1 MRFPMKVA
9 LTHRNP
15 ASIEGASLMRSAT
28 KFLAALFVCVLMLTS
43 VVAQRK
49 VNVNYKE
56 TTLKNGLRVIT
67 VEDHSA
73 PVIALSV
80 TYNVGSRN
88 ERKGRTGF
96 AHLFEHMMFKGSEN
110 IGSGEHF
117 VLVFNNGGTMNGTT
131 NEDRTNYFE
140 ALPANQLDL
149 ALFLEADRMRSLAI
163 TKENLDNQRN
173 AVQEERRLGV
183 DNQPYGKSSEV
194 QQELIYDNFA
204 YKHSVI
210 GSMEDLNAASVEDVA
225 SFFKMYYAPNNAT
238 LVLVGDFTTADALA
252 RIKKNFEEIPRQPDP
267 PPVDM
272 TEPEQTAERR
282 ASVDDVLARLP
293 RIDLAFK
300 AVPGNTSDFY
310 ALQVLAAA
318 LQSGQSSRL
327 YQKLVKEKELV
338 TAVGGFMDEKR
349 GVGAMYTFATV
360 KPGVKPE
367 DVEAIIYEEIER
379 LKKEPIADWELQK
392 AKNTTRR
399 NFING
404 LQSSLNRAV
413 TMGGYSVYYGDPN
426 LINTRLDKV
435 AAVTKEDVQRVANK
449 YLRNTNRTVVVTLPK
464 PKAKTAA
471 ATSGQ

>member
-1 MRFPMKVA
+1 MRRV
-9 LTHRNP
+9 
-15 ASIEGASLMRSAT
+15 S
-28 KFLAALFVCVLMLTS
+28 KFLLPLLICALAALPGL
-43 VVAQRK
+43 AQTARNVR
-49 VNVNYKE
+49 VNFKE

-73 PVIALSV
+73 PVIAISV
-80 TYNVGSRN
+80 TYNVGSRD

-110 IGSGEHF
+110 VGSGEHF
-117 VLVFNNGGTMNGTT
+117 LLVFNNGGTMNGTT

-149 ALFLEADRMRSLAI
+149 AIFLEADRMKSLAI

-173 AVQEERRLGV
+173 AVQEERRLGL
-183 DNQPYGKSSEV
+183 DNQAYGKS
-194 QQELIYDNFA
+194 QERHRELMFDNFA

-210 GSMEDLNAASVEDVA
+210 GSMDDLNAATVEDVA
-225 SFFKMYYAPNNAT
+225 EFFKMYYAPNNAVLT
-238 LVLVGDFTTADALA
+238 LVGDFNTNEALA
-252 RIKKNFEEIPRQPDP
+252 KIRANFEGIARQPTP
-267 PPVDM
+267 PAVDM
-272 TEPEQTAERR
+272 AEPQQKGERR
-282 ASVDDVLARLP
+282 ESMEDQLARAV
-293 RIDLAFK
+293 RIDMAYK
-300 AVPGNTSDFY
+300 AVQGNTPDFY

-318 LQSGQSSRL
+318 LQGGQSSRL
-327 YQKLVKEKELV
+327 YQKLVKEKEMV
-338 TAVGGFMDEKR
+338 TGVGGFMDEKR
-349 GVGAMYTFATV
+349 GTGGFYTNATLVPGAKA
-360 KPGVKPE
+360 E
-367 DVEAIIYEEIER
+367 EVEAIIYAEIDR

-413 TMGGYSVYYGDPN
+413 TMGQYTVYYNEPG

-449 YLRNTNRTVVVTLPK
+449 YLVDTNRTIVVTKPK
-464 PKAKTAA
+464 PKAKTA
-471 ATSGQ
+471 TSSSDR

>member
-1 MRFPMKVA
+1 
-9 LTHRNP
+9 
-15 ASIEGASLMRSAT
+15 MRSAKRMMAT
-28 KFLAALFVCVLMLTS
+28 LFVCVLALTS
-43 VVAQRK
+43 VLAQRK
-49 VNVNYKE
+49 VNVPFKE

-110 IGSGEHF
+110 VGSGEHF
-117 VLVFNNGGTMNGTT
+117 VLVFNNGGNMNGTT

-140 ALPANQLDL
+140 VLPANQLDL

-163 TKENLDNQRN
+163 TKENLDNQIN

-194 QQELIYDNFA
+194 QQELLYDNFA
-204 YKHSVI
+204 YKHTVI
-210 GSMEDLNAASVEDVA
+210 GSMEDLSAATIEDV
-225 SFFKMYYAPNNAT
+225 SEFFKMYYAPNNAI
-238 LVLVGDFTTADALA
+238 LVLVGDFKTNDALA
-252 RIKKNFEEIPRQPDP
+252 KIKKSFESLPRQPTP
-267 PPVDM
+267 PAVDM

-282 ASVDDVLARLP
+282 ATVDDVLARAPQLD
-293 RIDLAFK
+293 IAFK
-300 AVPGNTSDFY
+300 AVPGNTPDFY

-318 LQSGQSSRL
+318 LGSGQSSRL
-327 YQKLVKEKELV
+327 YQRLVKEKELV
-338 TAVGGFMDEKR
+338 TSIGTFMSERR
-349 GVGAMYTFATV
+349 GPGALYGFATV
-360 KPGVKPE
+360 KPSSKME
-367 DVEAIIYEEIER
+367 DVEAAVYAEIER
-379 LKKEPIADWELQK
+379 IKKEPIADWELQK

-404 LQSSLNRAV
+404 LQSSISRAI
-413 TMGGYSVYYGDPN
+413 TIGQYTTYYGDPN

-449 YLRNTNRTVVVTLPK
+449 YLRDTNRTVVITM
-464 PKAKTAA
+464 PKAKPRTTAA
-471 ATSGQ
+471 AGQ

>member
-1 MRFPMKVA
+1 MRRVC
-9 LTHRNP
+9 
-15 ASIEGASLMRSAT
+15 
-28 KFLAALFVCVLMLTS
+28 KFLSPLFVCALAVIS
-43 VVAQRK
+43 AQAQAPR
-49 VNVNYKE
+49 NVRVDFKE

-73 PVIALSV
+73 PVVAISL

-117 VLVFNNGGTMNGTT
+117 MLVFNNGGTMNGTT

-149 ALFLEADRMRSLAI
+149 ALFLEADRMKSLAI

-183 DNQPYGKSSEV
+183 DNQPYGKSY
-194 QQELIYDNFA
+194 ELRRELLYDNFA

-210 GSMEDLNAASVEDVA
+210 GSMDDLNAATVEDVA
-225 SFFKMYYAPNNAT
+225 EFFKMYYAPNNAV
-238 LVLVGDFTTADALA
+238 LVLVGDFKTADALA
-252 RIKKNFEEIPRQPDP
+252 KIRANFESIPRQPDP
-267 PPVDM
+267 PAVDM
-272 TEPEQTAERR
+272 TEPPQKAERR
-282 ASVDDVLARLP
+282 ASVDDMLARAP
-293 RIDLAFK
+293 RVDLAYK
-300 AVPGNTSDFY
+300 AVQGNTPDFY
-310 ALQVLAAA
+310 ALQVLGAV

-327 YQKLVKEKELV
+327 YQKLVKEKEMV
-338 TAVGGFMDEKR
+338 TGVGGFMDEKR
-349 GVGAMYTFATV
+349 GVGAFYTNATLR
-360 KPGVKPE
+360 PGFKTE
-367 DVEAIIYEEIER
+367 DVESVIYAEIDR

-399 NFING
+399 NLINS
-404 LQSSLNRAV
+404 LQSSLSRAIAIGQV
-413 TMGGYSVYYGDPN
+413 TVYYNEPG

-449 YLRNTNRTVVVTLPK
+449 YLVDTNRTVVITM
-464 PKAKTAA
+464 PKAKAKS
-471 ATSGQ
+471 ATSASGQ